1 MVSRCSLV
9 LINYK
14 TAALA
19 VDAIR
24 SARAASGTPLQ
35 VVVVDNSVDEA
46 EADALRP
53 HADVLIAPRE
63 NRGYAAAINRARRD
77 CDGDVLLVCNADVKF
92 DRQAIDRLM
101 DADAAVAGP
110 ALFWDDAFEWHLPP
124 SELHTAAETLDRAV
138 GSRSATWRRR
148 RDRRRVLQ
156 RIHFWRLQKTTA
168 TTAISGAV
176 MAVRTQTFDR
186 LGGFDERFLLY
197 FEENDFLRRVR
208 DEIVYVPAARCRHIY
223 NQSAAVSPQAAAM
236 YARSESEYLR
246 KWKGAWL
253 ARLAKRLERRAA
265 EADAQP
271 MEDELRIDRDDVI
284 VEASPLP
291 DFDTAAGL
299 LRTRPVV
306 QIPPEVWGA
315 YRGHVLYLRLV
326 QRDTGE
332 VVATYAK
339 ASVQYQ

>member
-1 MVSRCSLV
+1 MASRCSLV

-14 TAALA
+14 TASLA
-19 VDAIR
+19 IDAIR
-24 SARAASGTPLQ
+24 SARAASGSPLQ

-53 HADVLIAPRE
+53 HADVLIAPGE

-92 DRQAIDRLM
+92 DRQAIDRLL

-110 ALFWDDAFEWHLPP
+110 GLFWDEAFEWHLPP

-138 GSRSATWRRR
+138 ASRVATWRRR

-156 RIHFWRLQKTTA
+156 RIHFWRLQSTTS
-168 TTAISGAV
+168 TRAISGAV
-176 MAVRTQTFDR
+176 MALRTRTFDR
-186 LGGFDERFLLY
+186 LGGFDERFHLY
-197 FEENDFLRRVR
+197 FEENDFLRRAG
-208 DEIVYVPAARCRHIY
+208 DGIAYVPAARCRHIY
-223 NQSAAVSPQAAAM
+223 NQSAALSPQAAAT

-253 ARLAKRLERRAA
+253 ARLAKRLERRPS

-271 MEDELRIDRDDVI
+271 MEDTLRIDRDDVI

-291 DFDTAAGL
+291 DFDTAAGFFPTGSAV
-299 LRTRPVV
+299 R
-306 QIPPEVWGA
+306 IPPEVWGA
-315 YRGHVLYLRLV
+315 YRGRVLYLRLV

-332 VVATYAK
+332 VVATYARAK
-339 ASVQYQ
+339 IRA

>member
-1 MVSRCSLV
+1 MASRCSLV

-24 SARAASGTPLQ
+24 SARAASGKPLQ
-35 VVVVDNSVDEA
+35 VVVVDNSVDEG

-53 HADVLIAPRE
+53 HADVLIAPGE
-63 NRGYAAAINRARRD
+63 NSGYAAAINRARRD

-92 DRQAIDRLM
+92 DRQAIDRLL

-110 ALFWDDAFEWHLPP
+110 ALFWDDGFEWHLPP

-138 GSRSATWRRR
+138 GSRWATWRRR

-156 RIHFWRLQKTTA
+156 RTAFWQLQKTTA

-186 LGGFDERFLLY
+186 LGGFDERFFMY
-197 FEENDFLRRVR
+197 FEENDFLRRVG
-208 DEIVYVPAARCRHIY
+208 DDIVYVPAARCRHIY
-223 NQSAAVSPQAAAM
+223 NQSAAVSLQAAAM

-246 KWKGAWL
+246 KWNGAWL
-253 ARLAKRLERRAA
+253 ARLAKKVERQPA

-271 MEDELRIDRDDVI
+271 MEDELRIDRTDVI
-284 VEASPLP
+284 LEASPLP

-306 QIPPEVWGA
+306 QIPPELWSA
-315 YRGHVLYLRLV
+315 YRGPVLYLRLV

-332 VVATYAK
+332 VVARYAK
-339 ASVQYQ
+339 ARIPS